1 MMDGGG
7 DEYQEEDTPSWDDR
21 GEVVTWAGP
30 RPTPPEPVGSR
41 SSQDDEGARL
51 PQMILEFNG
60 KAVWKRRT
68 AALCVW
74 KCSSHGMLACLSVI
88 YSREEMKPVCAP
100 RFDGGGERL

>member
-1 MMDGGG
+1 MGGP
-7 DEYQEEDTPSWDDR
+7 Q
-21 GEVVTWAGP
+21 A
-30 RPTPPEPVGSR
+30 EPVGSR

-100 RFDGGGERL
+100 RFDGGGERLGWGGCSKRCPSVRSCWM